1 MPFDNTG
8 SPYVATDD
16 TPAPFAETLHIHA
29 THVRV
34 FGNAPQGVHARDGE
48 WRLTLGAEVIV
59 NAATDPIRE
68 AAEALRERGVQADT
82 HVSLYAPSHN
92 VAWSGPL
99 KNMSA

>member
-1 MPFDNTG
+1 MTSASD
-8 SPYVATDD
+8 
-16 TPAPFAETLHIHA
+16 APFTETLHIHA

-34 FGNAPQGVHARDGE
+34 LGAPQGVHARDGE
-48 WRLTLGAEVIV
+48 WRLTLGGEVIV

-68 AAEALRERGVQADT
+68 CAEALRSRGVEADT

-92 VAWSGPL
+92 VTYSGPL

>member
-1 MPFDNTG
+1 M
-8 SPYVATDD
+8 
-16 TPAPFAETLHIHA
+16 
-29 THVRV
+29 
-34 FGNAPQGVHARDGE
+34 HARDGE

-68 AAEALRERGVQADT
+68 AAEALRERGVHPDT

-99 KNMSA
+99 KNMGV